1 MVISRW
7 VGYMKFCIKSGI
19 IGIILLSLILC
30 IGTSSGDIP
39 PISVQNAHTTIT
51 ADFSADLQ
59 EGKVPFTVSFTDLST
74 GLRDHFEW
82 SFGDG
87 ESSSEQNP
95 AHIYVEPGVYT
106 VSLSVSG
113 TAGSDKK
120 TRIGYISVS
129 EPDSDPVSQPEPVVP
144 ERTLENESSIL
155 IQNGEITETEDQD
168 QVSILKTPE
177 SVPENTE
184 SVIPVSGPVA
194 SSIHADFSVADEVGL
209 SPLKVSFLDLSTGPV
224 SSWLWTFGDGTT
236 SAATS
241 PIHIYQTPGTYDI
254 TLKVDGEGSSDS
266 ITKTGIVQVITPV
279 VSSFSAE
286 PCEGT
291 TPLQVRFDEQTTG
304 AIASREWSFGDGLFS
319 ELENPVHVYE
329 SPGTYEVSLKVTG
342 SHNEDIMTRPSY
354 IIVHPDLPP
363 PTPTPTPNPTPVPT
377 PSFSSVPEPVMPS
390 PIEEKIPVLT
400 ESVESVPAPIP
411 VDTEVQA
418 PDVSSPVLPEP
429 EEIILGTNSVNLPPE
444 SSDVTDGI
452 IETVALVPAVD
463 APDVSEPPTPVSEP
477 QVDFVFTPES
487 GEAPLSV
494 QFTDTSTVQYETRLW
509 DFGDGSNS
517 TEPAPTHIFEKAGDY
532 SVSLTLYYPGSE
544 EGVVKSVV
552 IPVLSPPKAP
562 VADFSISSTEGTAPF
577 PIVCTD
583 QSEGEITEW
592 IWDFGDGKVIRGKNP
607 THTYV
612 MPGQYPITLT
622 VRGPGG
628 KDEERKNSVITVLE
642 APPVLKAQFSADP
655 VQGNN
660 PLDVSFHDESTG
672 TIIAWSWDFGDGV
685 TSTEQNPTHVYTQP
699 GTYHVK
705 LSVTGPDGTD
715 ELVRENLI
723 TLEKSIEPV
732 HAAFSA
738 LPISGDAP
746 LTVAFTDKSTGD
758 TDNWNWSFGDGL
770 TSNEKNPSHIY
781 SKPGIY
787 TVTLN
792 AGGPGGNDTVEK
804 KDLISVLGSGLSPEL
819 IITAEPAQGTAP
831 LTVLFGKT
839 KTDNEMSSQ
848 WSFGDGNTSGE
859 ASPVHTYINP
869 GVYNVSLTIQDLQG
883 QSRTITKN
891 EFVNVTKPVPPP
903 VANFSGNGTEG
914 NAPYTIR
921 FTDQSQ
927 GEIAE
932 WIWDFGDG
940 TSAETQDVVHTFNT
954 TGTYYVSLTVK
965 GPGGENQYTTS
976 KPVLVKEPIHEKP
989 VSKSGNESPV
999 QINITESTEITNIS
1013 HESVDGIL
1021 NTTKVG
1027 PVIPDITYQE
1037 SEKEDGKEQEKN
1049 QSLIINGTE
1058 PEIQQVIAIPVNKT
1072 ETAINVTK
1080 PKPTK
1085 VIDTKERP
1093 EIVVPEI
1100 MVSEKTGPA
1109 PLSVEFSSSW
1119 AKENGT
1125 YLWKFGDGMTSNES
1139 EVTHIYEKPGLYSV
1153 HLTRVLE
1160 GNTQEIINTNL
1171 INVTESVSIPIASFS
1186 AEPVSG
1192 PAPLHVTF
1200 TSDSTGTISDW
1211 IWDFG
1216 DLTSDTGETVTHTY
1230 SKPGTYSVG
1239 VAVHGPGGSSTEIRE
1254 DFITVGTSLTP
1265 PQARFRT
1272 DKRTGYAPLTIR
1284 FTDQSLG
1291 KVSDWKWDFGD
1302 GENSTERNPVHE
1314 FNKTGIYSVS
1324 LTVSGPSGTNQVS
1337 RKGYIVVSPE
1347 PEPLVAGFTLKPS
1360 EGIAPLSVQCTDES
1374 TGSINRY
1381 LWEFGDGAVSETRH
1395 PSHRYTTP
1403 GSYIVKLTVYGSS
1416 GVSSADQIVT
1426 VGPTL
1431 TKADRMNPYPNYVQ
1445 SVTGEQNQS
1454 HKNDSGLSEASKP
1467 IADFG
1472 ISKKSGRA
1480 PLSIT
1485 CEDRS
1490 SGTIESWSWNFG
1502 DESNSIEQNPA
1513 HTYRKPGTYTISLTV
1528 KGPYGVSSKKLRD
1541 AIQVF

>member
-7 VGYMKFCIKSGI
+7 VGLMKLCIKSGI
-19 IGIILLSLILC
+19 IGVILLSLILC
-30 IGTSSGDIP
+30 IGTSTGDIP

-51 ADFSADLQ
+51 ADFSADSQ

-95 AHIYVEPGVYT
+95 AYTYFEPGVYT
-106 VSLSVSG
+106 ISLSVSG

-129 EPDSDPVSQPEPVVP
+129 EQDSAPVSQQESVIP

-155 IQNGEITETEDQD
+155 VQNGEITEPED
-168 QVSILKTPE
+168 QVSILNTPE
-177 SVPENTE
+177 PVPENTE
-184 SVIPVSGPVA
+184 PLPSAPVSVPVA
-194 SSIHADFSVADEVGL
+194 SSIHADFLVADAVGL
-209 SPLKVSFLDLSTGPV
+209 SPLKVSFTDLSTGPV

-254 TLKVDGEGSSDS
+254 SLKVDGEGSSDT
-266 ITKTGIVQVITPV
+266 ITKTGIIQVGTPV
-279 VSSFSAE
+279 VSSFTAE
-286 PCEGT
+286 PSEGT
-291 TPLQVRFDEQTTG
+291 TPLQVRFEEQTTG
-304 AIASREWSFGDGLFS
+304 SIVSREWSFGDGLFS

-329 SPGTYEVSLKVTG
+329 TPGTYEVSLKVTG
-342 SHNEDIMTRPSY
+342 SYNEDIMTRPSY

-363 PTPTPTPNPTPVPT
+363 PTPTPTPTSIPTLIPT
-377 PSFSSVPEPVMPS
+377 PSFTSVPQPVMPT
-390 PIEEKIPVLT
+390 PIEENIPVLT
-400 ESVESVPAPIP
+400 ESVPTPFPEETIVPEPVESV
-411 VDTEVQA
+411 
-418 PDVSSPVLPEP
+418 PVLPEP
-429 EEIILGTNSVNLPPE
+429 EEIVIQTDTFNQPSE
-444 SSDVTDGI
+444 SSEETDGM
-452 IETVALVPAVD
+452 IETVMPITTGV
-463 APDVSEPPTPVSEP
+463 VSEGSEP
-477 QVDFVFTPES
+477 VAPISEPHVDFVYTPES
-487 GEAPLSV
+487 GDAPLSV
-494 QFTDTSTVQYETRLW
+494 QFTDTSIGDYETRLW
-509 DFGDGSNS
+509 DFDDGSNS
-517 TEPAPTHIFEKAGDY
+517 TEPAPTHIFENPGDY

-544 EGVVKSVV
+544 EGISKSTV
-552 IPVLSPPKAP
+552 ITVLSPPKAP
-562 VADFSISSTEGTAPF
+562 IADFSISSTEGTAPLA
-577 PIVCTD
+577 IVCTD

-628 KDEERKNSVITVLE
+628 KDELRKNSVITVLE
-642 APPVLKAQFSADP
+642 APPVLKALFSADP
-655 VQGNN
+655 VQGKV
-660 PLDVSFHDESTG
+660 PLDVSFHDKSTG
-672 TIIAWSWDFGDGV
+672 TISTWGWDFGDGIV
-685 TSTEQNPTHVYTQP
+685 SNEQSPTHVYTQP

-715 ELVRENLI
+715 EIVKEKLI
-723 TLEKSIEPV
+723 VAEKSIEPV
-732 HAAFSA
+732 RAAFSA

-758 TDNWNWSFGDGL
+758 ADNWNWSFGDGL

-787 TVTLN
+787 TVRLN
-792 AGGPGGNDTVEK
+792 AGGPGGNDNVEK
-804 KDLISVLGSGLSPEL
+804 KALISVLGSGISPEL
-819 IITAEPAQGTAP
+819 IITAEPAKGTAP
-831 LTVLFGKT
+831 LTVSFGKT
-839 KTDNEMSSQ
+839 NIDNEMSSQ
-848 WSFGDGNTSGE
+848 WSFGDGNASSE
-859 ASPVHTYINP
+859 DSPVYTYTIP

-891 EFVNVTKPVPPP
+891 EFVNVTKPIPPP
-903 VANFSGNGTEG
+903 VANFSSNGTEG

-921 FTDQSQ
+921 FTDKSQ
-927 GEIAE
+927 GDITE

-940 TSAETQDVVHTFNT
+940 TSAETQDVVHTFDA
-954 TGTYYVSLTVK
+954 TGSYPVSLTVK
-965 GPGGENQYTTS
+965 GPGGENQYTAS
-976 KPVLVKEPIHEKP
+976 QPVLVRKPIPEKP
-989 VSKSGNESPV
+989 VSESENKSSA
-999 QINITESTEITNIS
+999 QINNTEPVAIS
-1013 HESVDGIL
+1013 NLSNQSGSVIL
-1021 NTTKVG
+1021 NTTDTP
-1027 PVIPDITYQE
+1027 PVIPNLTIQQ
-1037 SEKEDGKEQEKN
+1037 SEKEDEKVSEKN
-1049 QSLIINGTE
+1049 QSVQINGTE
-1058 PEIQQVIAIPVNKT
+1058 PEKQKEIPAPVNKT
-1072 ETAINVTK
+1072 EPVTNGTK
-1080 PKPTK
+1080 PELPKGF
-1085 VIDTKERP
+1085 DTTERP
-1093 EIVVPEI
+1093 GLVIPEI

-1109 PLSVEFSSSW
+1109 PLSIEFTSSW
-1119 AKENGT
+1119 ADENGT
-1125 YLWKFGDGMTSNES
+1125 YLWKFGDGAISNES
-1139 EVTHIYEKPGLYSV
+1139 EVTHTYEKPGIYSV
-1153 HLTRVLE
+1153 HLTRDFE

-1171 INVTESVSIPIASFS
+1171 INVTESVLIPMASFS

-1200 TSDSTGTISDW
+1200 KSDSTGTISEW

-1216 DLTSDTGETVTHTY
+1216 DGANGTGETVTHTY
-1230 SKPGTYSVG
+1230 SRAGTYSVG
-1239 VAVHGPGGSSTEIRE
+1239 VQVQGPGGSSTEVRE

-1265 PQARFRT
+1265 LQARFRT
-1272 DKRTGYAPLTIR
+1272 DKRTGYAPLTIQ

-1291 KVSDWKWDFGD
+1291 KVSDWNWDFGD
-1302 GENSTERNPVHE
+1302 GEKSTERNPVHE

-1403 GSYIVKLTVYGSS
+1403 GSYIIKLTVYGSS

-1431 TKADRMNPYPNYVQ
+1431 TKADRLNPYPRYIQ
-1445 SVTGEQNQS
+1445 SGTGEQN
-1454 HKNDSGLSEASKP
+1454 HFIVNESGLSDASKP
-1467 IADFG
+1467 IADFV
-1472 ISKKSGRA
+1472 ISKKSGRT
-1480 PLSIT
+1480 PLSIS

-1502 DESNSIEQNPA
+1502 DESNSIEQNPV
-1513 HTYRKPGTYTISLTV
+1513 HTYTKPGTYSISLTV
-1528 KGPYGVSSKKLRD
+1528 KGPYGVSTKKLRD
-1541 AIQVF
+1541 AIQVFN